1 MELKKKLLPLF
12 MAGLL
17 PLLPFLPAPILKAAP
32 FEQENQSIRVGVD
45 INMPPY
51 SYVDDNGMIKG
62 FNVDLVRAVAIEI
75 GVDIELYAQTAA
87 DLNNN
92 LLHRGL
98 DAIVS
103 NRSGGPSLLA
113 SKELIESQDT
123 IFVRADNQYI
133 SDLEGFWSG
142 SVAINTQSLTPL
154 ISTHLDKYTLESP
167 QIVMSQEHGFL
178 LLMNKDVDSYIGNK
192 SAGMYLIQKWNQ
204 EDYIKAVGESF
215 NVSSYAF
222 YTNAADKN
230 LMTQLNSG
238 LEAVFSNKSYDKIYE
253 KWFGES
259 IASYNRKIR
268 SYFLAISLVAMLAL
282 LIMALALKWRTTLKK
297 EVERR
302 TEELN
307 RAYSKER
314 RLQEEMTKVDR
325 MKSLDLLVS
334 EFVHEIRTPLTS
346 IKTMTELLPSKINNA
361 DFRRN
366 MTEIVTME
374 VNRLDSMVS
383 SLSEYA
389 KPKQA
394 APASFDIKD
403 LLDSVL
409 LLLLRKCNEKRIALD
424 VSLPPGQMVCGDSME
439 LMQVF
444 INLILNSLES
454 LQEGGAITIGSY
466 RTPEGNIAVTISDNG
481 PGIPAEY
488 LEKVT
493 EPFFTTRRSGT
504 GLGLYICRRLLE
516 KNRGRLILESQAGS
530 GTKATVI
537 LP

>member
-1 MELKKKLLPLF
+1 MELKKKFPALFLVCFMLLCTGS
-12 MAGLL
+12 A
-17 PLLPFLPAPILKAAP
+17 LKAAP

-75 GVDIELYAQTAA
+75 GMDIELYAQTAA

-92 LLHRGL
+92 LLSRGL

-103 NRSGGPSLLA
+103 NQDHSPSLLA

-123 IFVRADNQYI
+123 IFVREDNQYI
-133 SDLEGFWSG
+133 SDLEGFWS
-142 SVAINTQSLTPL
+142 SPVAINTQSLTPL
-154 ISTHLDKYTLESP
+154 IGTYLDKYPLESP
-167 QIVMSQEHGFL
+167 KIVMSQEHGFL
-178 LLMNKDVDSYIGNK
+178 LLMNKEVDSYIGNK

-204 EDYIKAVGESF
+204 EDYIKAVGEPF
-215 NVSSYAF
+215 NISSYAF
-222 YTNAADKN
+222 YTNAADKT
-230 LMTQLNSG
+230 LMSQLNNG
-238 LEAVFSNKSYDKIYE
+238 LEAVFSNKSYEKIYE

-268 SYFLAISLVAMLAL
+268 SYFLAIALVAILAL

-307 RAYSKER
+307 KAYSKER
-314 RLQEEMTKVDR
+314 QLQEELTKVDR

-346 IKTMTELLPSKINNA
+346 IKTMAELLPNKINNA

-374 VNRLDSMVS
+374 VSRLDNMVS

-389 KPKQA
+389 RPKPA
-394 APASFDIKD
+394 NPSSFDIKV

-409 LLLLRKCNEKRIALD
+409 LLLLRKCNEKRVALD
-424 VSLPPGQMVCGDSME
+424 INMPACCLVCGDSME

-454 LQEGGAITIGSY
+454 IQDGGAITIGSHK
-466 RTPEGNIAVTISDNG
+466 TAEGHIAVTISDNG
-481 PGIPAEY
+481 PGIPEEY
-488 LEKVT
+488 MEKIT
-493 EPFFTTRRSGT
+493 EPFFTTRPSGT

-516 KNRGRLILESQAGS
+516 KNQGRLILESQIGI

-537 LP
+537 LS